1 MITVFKCDAS
11 SEESAPAAFRENK
24 QPLCHFGM
32 SSQDQTMDS
41 SISYRHRL
49 NPEHTNTDSAL
60 FPKNNKYAGRPT
72 GKPRTTISLCSYN
85 TQQHPQ
91 GPQVC
96 SHSCCIHSVLSAH
109 RPQHWEDHSFGSPLL
124 QQTPSSSPSRDLQQL
139 SQWQIV
145 SFTLNMTAPSW
156 LLQHA
161 LGKPFLLPSR

>member
-60 FPKNNKYAGRPT
+60 FPKNNEYAGRPT
-72 GKPRTTISLCSYN
+72 GKPRTTISLCSLQN
-85 TQQHPQ
+85 AAAPTGTSGLLTLVLHTLSAMCPQ
-91 GPQVC
+91 TPALGGPQ
-96 SHSCCIHSVLSAH
+96 LWF
-109 RPQHWEDHSFGSPLL
+109 PF
-124 QQTPSSSPSRDLQQL
+124 
-139 SQWQIV
+139 
-145 SFTLNMTAPSW
+145 AP
-156 LLQHA
+156 A
-161 LGKPFLLPSR
+161 NPFLLTQQGFAAAEPVANR